1 MKSTHSLWDILFTRV
16 AGLTFIDWAVAT
28 AYAVYNIVQPTV
40 PNGYF
45 YQIATGDDGTSH
57 AATEPTWPTTVG
69 ATVVD
74 QGATWTTMAVGLA
87 YQLSVDTTLNDFMRA
102 AVGGDLV
109 NGLAD
114 SVVDW
119 AAEDRLLAALK
130 SSVMI
135 ARG

>member
-1 MKSTHSLWDILFTRV
+1 MKSTHSLWNILFTRV
-16 AGLTFIDWAVAT
+16 AGLTFKDWVVAF
-28 AYAVYNIVQPTV
+28 AYVVGDIVQPTT

-69 ATVVD
+69 EEVVD
-74 QGATWTTMAVGLA
+74 NGATWTTRAVGLA
-87 YQLSVDTTLNDFMRA
+87 YQLSVDTTLNDFLRA

-119 AAEDRLLAALK
+119 AAEDRLFNALK
-130 SSVMI
+130 QSLAI